1 MSLEICL
8 SFVVTFV
15 LSLILVPIVGKV
27 SKNLVLLPIQINEQ
41 YIKALSQELGVMR
54 FI

>member
-27 SKNLVLLPIQINEQ
+27 SK
-41 YIKALSQELGVMR
+41 KLGIIAHTNKRTIPV
-54 FI
+54 FGS